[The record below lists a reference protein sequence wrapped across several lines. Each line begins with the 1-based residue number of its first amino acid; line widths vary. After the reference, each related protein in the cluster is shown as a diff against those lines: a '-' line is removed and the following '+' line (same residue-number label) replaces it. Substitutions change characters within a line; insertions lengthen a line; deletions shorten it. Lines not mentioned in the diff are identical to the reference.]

1 MLNNV
6 EIDEEKERAENN
18 QKYAE
23 AIEKAER
30 RNMSEYIKRVEELDL
45 SNGNISENWRR
56 FKRNFDIFAAAIGL
70 DEKTDVVKIN
80 TFLNA
85 IGPNAVEVYDTFEL
99 TQMERTTYARV
110 IGSFEEFCKAR
121 KNTVYERYIFYQR
134 NQRDGE
140 PFDSYLLEIKQLVRT
155 CEFAEKENEML
166 RDRLVL
172 GIADKKLQ
180 TRLLETKD
188 LTYEIAV
195 EKCRTNEATKQQ
207 TREMHKLVTVSEV
220 RSQQHTQPK
229 QQQKRDYTNNNNRMG
244 TERERGETQQPS
256 NTYRNKLSN
265 HNQNNSNSENVNSN
279 NRSHCRFCGTVHRS
293 RECPAY
299 GKTCHRCSKKN
310 HFSTVC
316 RARSVATIERVNN
329 YVPEFGSNNNSE
341 LSSSESDDNV
351 EFYVTTL
358 EKQAHYAETN
368 AEFMSPWLER
378 VYVGKNHIAF
388 KIDTS
393 AEIDVLPLNLF
404 KRLFPEI
411 ELRDANITLKA
422 FGGQKIKP
430 VGMCYLPCQYKNMTL
445 NVLIAVVDIDIIP
458 ILGLTTS
465 ARFKIVNPPRTKN
478 NDMKMNK
485 HYL

>member
-155 CEFAEKENEML
+155 CEFAE
-166 RDRLVL
+166 
-172 GIADKKLQ
+172 
-180 TRLLETKD
+180 
-188 LTYEIAV
+188 
-195 EKCRTNEATKQQ
+195 
-207 TREMHKLVTVSEV
+207 
-220 RSQQHTQPK
+220 
-229 QQQKRDYTNNNNRMG
+229 
-244 TERERGETQQPS
+244 
-256 NTYRNKLSN
+256 
-265 HNQNNSNSENVNSN
+265 
-279 NRSHCRFCGTVHRS
+279 
-293 RECPAY
+293 
-299 GKTCHRCSKKN
+299 
-310 HFSTVC
+310 
-316 RARSVATIERVNN
+316 
-329 YVPEFGSNNNSE
+329 
-341 LSSSESDDNV
+341 
-351 EFYVTTL
+351 
-358 EKQAHYAETN
+358 
-368 AEFMSPWLER
+368 
-378 VYVGKNHIAF
+378 
-388 KIDTS
+388 
-393 AEIDVLPLNLF
+393 
-404 KRLFPEI
+404 
-411 ELRDANITLKA
+411 
-422 FGGQKIKP
+422 
-430 VGMCYLPCQYKNMTL
+430 
-445 NVLIAVVDIDIIP
+445 
-458 ILGLTTS
+458 
-465 ARFKIVNPPRTKN
+465 
-478 NDMKMNK
+478 
-485 HYL
+485 